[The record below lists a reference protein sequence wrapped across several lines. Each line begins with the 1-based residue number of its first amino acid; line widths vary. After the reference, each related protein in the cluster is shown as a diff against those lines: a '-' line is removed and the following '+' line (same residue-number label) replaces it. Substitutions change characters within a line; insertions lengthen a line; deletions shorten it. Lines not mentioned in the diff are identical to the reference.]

1 VLIGEAADER
11 VHGVVT
17 WSAAQDGA
25 GEPQDAQLGD
35 LQATRRRLENHD
47 RRREAA
53 VHRRGETAAS
63 SAHEGKQRPPPFF
76 INLSEDVGQSLALA
90 CPAVLLDA
98 CVQRISCTS
107 YRTIVVKVCLF
118 VVSL

>member
-63 SAHEGKQRPPPFF
+63 SAHEGKQRPPPP
-76 INLSEDVGQSLALA
+76 SSL
-90 CPAVLLDA
+90 
-98 CVQRISCTS
+98 TS
-107 YRTIVVKVCLF
+107 VKMWGKT
-118 VVSL
+118 